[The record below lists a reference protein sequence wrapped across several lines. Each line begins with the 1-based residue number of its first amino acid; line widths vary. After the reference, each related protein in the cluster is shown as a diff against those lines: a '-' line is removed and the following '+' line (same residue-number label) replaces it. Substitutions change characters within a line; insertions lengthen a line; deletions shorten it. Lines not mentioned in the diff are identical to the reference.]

1 MKGWI
6 FAVLGGG
13 FIALQGAA
21 NARIGADIGTW
32 QAATITQF
40 TGFVAALIIGGAAG
54 GISLKPLRQVKPLYW
69 FGGAFAAA
77 VIYSN
82 VTAIQSVGL
91 TLTVASVLIAQLAMS
106 FLVESR
112 GWFGIAKQKM
122 EWPQF
127 IGIAM
132 MIVGVIVLKSG

>member
-6 FAVLGGG
+6 YAVLGGG

-21 NARIGADIGTW
+21 NARISADIGTW

-40 TGFVAALIIGGAAG
+40 TGFVTALLIALAVGGG
-54 GISLKPLRQVKPLYW
+54 SFKELKRVKPLYL

-91 TLTVASVLIAQLAMS
+91 TLTVAAVLIAQLAMT
-106 FLVESR
+106 FVIESR

-122 EWPQF
+122 GLPQF

-132 MIVGVIVLKSG
+132 MIAGVIVLKS

>member
-6 FAVLGGG
+6 YAVLGGG

-21 NARIGADIGTW
+21 NSRISEGIGTW
-32 QAATITQF
+32 QAATLTQF
-40 TGFVAALIIGGAAG
+40 TGFVTALIIALFVGGG
-54 GISLKPLRQVKPLYW
+54 SFKDLKQVKPLYW

-91 TLTVASVLIAQLAMS
+91 TLTVAAVLIAQLAMT
-106 FLVESR
+106 FLIESR
-112 GWFGIAKQKM
+112 GWFGIVRQKM
-122 EWPQF
+122 GLPQF

-132 MIVGVIVLKSG
+132 MIAGVIVLKS

>member
-6 FAVLGGG
+6 YAVLGGG

-21 NARIGADIGTW
+21 NARISADIGTW

-40 TGFVAALIIGGAAG
+40 TGFLMALIIASAMGGF
-54 GISLKPLRQVKPLYW
+54 SFKELKMVKPLYW

-91 TLTVASVLIAQLAMS
+91 TLTVAAVLIAQLSMS
-106 FLVESR
+106 FVIESR
-112 GWFGIAKQKM
+112 GWFGIAKRKM
-122 EWPQF
+122 KLPQF

-132 MIVGVIVLKSG
+132 MIAGVIVLKS

>member
-6 FAVLGGG
+6 YAVLGGG

-21 NARIGADIGTW
+21 NARISEDIGTW

-40 TGFVAALIIGGAAG
+40 TGFVTALLIALALRDG
-54 GISLKPLRQVKPLYW
+54 SFRDLKRVKPLYW

-82 VTAIQSVGL
+82 VTAIQSIGL
-91 TLTVASVLIAQLAMS
+91 TLTVAAVLIAQLAMS
-106 FLVESR
+106 FLIETR
-112 GWFGIAKQKM
+112 GWFGIPKQSM
-122 EWPQF
+122 GLPQF
-127 IGIAM
+127 LGIAM
-132 MIVGVIVLKSG
+132 MIIGVLVLKS

>member
-6 FAVLGGG
+6 YAVLGGG

-21 NARIGADIGTW
+21 NARISADIGTW
-32 QAATITQF
+32 QAATITQL
-40 TGFVAALIIGGAAG
+40 TGFATALIITVTIGGL
-54 GISLKPLRQVKPLYW
+54 SFKPLKAVKPLYW

-106 FLVESR
+106 FVIENR

-122 EWPQF
+122 ELPQF

-132 MIVGVIVLKSG
+132 MIAGVIVLKS